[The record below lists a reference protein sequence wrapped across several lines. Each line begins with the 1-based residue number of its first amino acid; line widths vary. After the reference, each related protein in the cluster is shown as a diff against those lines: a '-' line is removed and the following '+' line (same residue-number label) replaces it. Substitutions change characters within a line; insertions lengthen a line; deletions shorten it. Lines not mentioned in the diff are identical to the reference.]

1 MTLPDLVVCGFDDSP
16 QSLTAARWA
25 ADWCTRLHM
34 RLRLLAVSGT
44 VGTASR
50 DISRGRPAEPA
61 DQQAELSAQLE
72 QVRAHLTESYPTLS
86 IDSVV
91 LGGLPADQLIE
102 ASRAGALLVLGTR
115 GLGPALSSLLGGV
128 AEDVVTRAPGPVVV
142 VPSTLTRA
150 REHVITLGIDPQGPS
165 FEATRFALE
174 VAERMVAGL
183 RVVACVEAGESPDRA
198 AMMHDDSLATAI
210 GDHFDLPID
219 QRVVRGRSHEVLAE
233 AAAGTELLVVGS
245 RGRSGLT
252 GLLLGSTSRRVVR
265 EASVPTVVVKPGQE
279 QGSSAPLCGVEGIGP
294 TRSQGGTVTG
304 ATLSEL
310 RAQLVDGNDPTLV
323 SCSTRPT

>member
-50 DISRGRPAEPA
+50 DISRGRLAEPA
-61 DQQAELSAQLE
+61 DQQAELSARLE
-72 QVRAHLTESYPTLS
+72 LVRAGLTESHPTLS

-165 FEATRFALE
+165 FEAARFALE
-174 VAERMVAGL
+174 AAERMAVGL

-198 AMMHDDSLATAI
+198 AMMLDDSLATAI
-210 GDHFDLPID
+210 GDHSA
-219 QRVVRGRSHEVLAE
+219 RGTCRGGCRHR
-233 AAAGTELLVVGS
+233 TVG
-245 RGRSGLT
+245 
-252 GLLLGSTSRRVVR
+252 RRQ
-265 EASVPTVVVKPGQE
+265 PGQE
-279 QGSSAPLCGVEGIGP
+279 RPDRAVAWVHQSPRRARGQRPDRGGEAWPRAGIIRAAV
-294 TRSQGGTVTG
+294 RS
-304 ATLSEL
+304 
-310 RAQLVDGNDPTLV
+310 
-323 SCSTRPT
+323 

>member
-1 MTLPDLVVCGFDDSP
+1 M
-16 QSLTAARWA
+16 
-25 ADWCTRLHM
+25 
-34 RLRLLAVSGT
+34 
-44 VGTASR
+44 
-50 DISRGRPAEPA
+50 
-61 DQQAELSAQLE
+61 
-72 QVRAHLTESYPTLS
+72 
-86 IDSVV
+86 

-102 ASRAGALLVLGTR
+102 ASRAGALLVIGTR

-128 AEDVVTRAPGPVVV
+128 AEHVVTRAPGPVVV

-279 QGSSAPLCGVEGIGP
+279 QGSSRAAG
-294 TRSQGGTVTG
+294 RS
-304 ATLSEL
+304 
-310 RAQLVDGNDPTLV
+310 
-323 SCSTRPT
+323 

>member
-50 DISRGRPAEPA
+50 DISRGRLAEPA
-61 DQQAELSAQLE
+61 DQQAELSARLE
-72 QVRAHLTESYPTLS
+72 LVRAGLTESHPTLS

-102 ASRAGALLVLGTR
+102 ASRAGALLVIGTR

-128 AEDVVTRAPGPVVV
+128 AEHVVTRAPGPVVV

-198 AMMHDDSLATAI
+198 AMMLDDSLATAI

-279 QGSSAPLCGVEGIGP
+279 QGSSRAAG
-294 TRSQGGTVTG
+294 RS
-304 ATLSEL
+304 
-310 RAQLVDGNDPTLV
+310 
-323 SCSTRPT
+323 

>member
-1 MTLPDLVVCGFDDSP
+1 M
-16 QSLTAARWA
+16 
-25 ADWCTRLHM
+25 
-34 RLRLLAVSGT
+34 
-44 VGTASR
+44 
-50 DISRGRPAEPA
+50 
-61 DQQAELSAQLE
+61 
-72 QVRAHLTESYPTLS
+72 
-86 IDSVV
+86 
-91 LGGLPADQLIE
+91 
-102 ASRAGALLVLGTR
+102 
-115 GLGPALSSLLGGV
+115 
-128 AEDVVTRAPGPVVV
+128 VTRAPGPVVV

-279 QGSSAPLCGVEGIGP
+279 QGSSRAAG
-294 TRSQGGTVTG
+294 RS
-304 ATLSEL
+304 
-310 RAQLVDGNDPTLV
+310 
-323 SCSTRPT
+323 